1 VPPKRVLITGG
12 SKGIGLD
19 VAARLAA
26 GWHRP
31 VRVARKS
38 PSEYPGAFF
47 AADLADPDEAERL
60 LAQILRAGPVDA

>member
-26 GWHRP
+26 GWHHP
-31 VRVARKS
+31 VGVARKS